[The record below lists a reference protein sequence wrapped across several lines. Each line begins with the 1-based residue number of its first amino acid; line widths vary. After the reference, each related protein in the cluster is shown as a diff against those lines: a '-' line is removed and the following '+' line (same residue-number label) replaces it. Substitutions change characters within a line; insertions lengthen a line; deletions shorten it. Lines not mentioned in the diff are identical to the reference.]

1 MAVAEFRTIPSP
13 QDPAEALAAVVALR
27 RLADRLER
35 AAVTRALEHG
45 WTWAEIA
52 NVITLNRSHAP
63 IAISAHRHHR
73 RPGVGRRGLSG
84 AGRLPGLRNLSRS
97 EETSGARSQSNSRG
111 RDRYTL

>member
-1 MAVAEFRTIPSP
+1 MAVAEFRKIPSP

-52 NVITLNRSHAP
+52 QALGVTAQ
-63 IAISAHRHHR
+63 AAHKRLA
-73 RPGVGRRGLSG
+73 GRR
-84 AGRLPGLRNLSRS
+84 RRTTDQRTP
-97 EETSGARSQSNSRG
+97 
-111 RDRYTL
+111 